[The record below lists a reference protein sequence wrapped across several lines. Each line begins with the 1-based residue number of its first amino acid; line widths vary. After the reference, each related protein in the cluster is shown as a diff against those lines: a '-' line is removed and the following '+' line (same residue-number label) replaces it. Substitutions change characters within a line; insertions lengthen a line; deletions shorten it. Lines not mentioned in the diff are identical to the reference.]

1 TNTTTRRKRPARGQI
16 SHHAGRRVCPRRNAP
31 YPRRQ
36 AWCAQHQ
43 AGDRDWPF
51 QSATRRGETIAATP
65 RNSQRQ
71 DAAPGPASVRPGATQ
86 PLAKPK
92 HHALSGH
99 AWRVEAR
106 RALVRLTAGSVASG
120 ANRRPPAFAT
130 RTLASR
136 PKGRADPNEVIGDH
150 ESNR

>member
-1 TNTTTRRKRPARGQI
+1 MPEQQTLRRAERDRREGKSPTT
-16 SHHAGRRVCPRRNAP
+16 
-31 YPRRQ
+31 
-36 AWCAQHQ
+36 Q

-65 RNSQRQ
+65 RNSQRP

-92 HHALSGH
+92 HRALSGH